1 MHDLTAGGT
10 SPDQENGLGP
20 GGTYRVSHKGNCN
33 YLKAVFV
40 TPSSSV
46 FLNDKGRPA
55 DTVRQELWSRCSV
68 TAAFIVKRRTTRP
81 SLILRASEVVE
92 VPVLCM

>member
-20 GGTYRVSHKGNCN
+20 GGTHRVSHKGNCN
-33 YLKAVFV
+33 YLNAVFV

-46 FLNDKGRPA
+46 FFNAKRRPV

-68 TAAFIVKRRTTRP
+68 TAAVVFNRRTTRP

-92 VPVLCM
+92 VPVLRM

>member
-20 GGTYRVSHKGNCN
+20 RGSNRVSHKGNCN
-33 YLKAVFV
+33 YLKAVV
-40 TPSSSV
+40 PLLLQSS
-46 FLNDKGRPA
+46 A

-68 TAAFIVKRRTTRP
+68 TAALIVKRRTTRP

-92 VPVLCM
+92 VPVLRM